1 MTRRLQKEGGTMD
14 NVFVFVL
21 LIIGMGIVSR
31 WGHAL
36 IKLFNNKSQWKKENQ
51 ALKQE
56 LEGMQNEMAALRQ
69 RFDSQYANVTLALD
83 DLRKKTA
90 AQLQLPDEQ
99 RKRET
104 LQLKETRRE

>member
-1 MTRRLQKEGGTMD
+1 MND
-14 NVFVFVL
+14 ICIFIL
-21 LIIGMGIVSR
+21 LLVGMGIFAQLASQ
-31 WGHAL
+31 L
-36 IKLFNNKSQWKKENQ
+36 IKLLRDKSRWKMENQ

-56 LEGMQNEMAALRQ
+56 LEAMQNEMAALRQ

-90 AQLQLPDEQ
+90 AQLQLPNEQ